1 MDIFTGF
8 QIAIGYNFKNEEL
21 LKQALTH
28 SSFSHEMKINIRPH
42 NERIEF
48 LGDAVLELIVSEFLY
63 KSYGNVSEGELS
75 KIRASLVC
83 EQTLASCAREIS
95 LGKYLQLGRGEITSG
110 GSERDSILSDA
121 FEAVIGALYLDG
133 EKEAASAFIMKF
145 LLNDIEKHRTFYDS
159 KSMLQELVQERY
171 NEPLSY
177 RLISES
183 GPDHDK
189 CYTSAAVL
197 GEKILAQ
204 GVGKTKK
211 SAEQKA
217 AYSAILMLKE
227 KEGN

>member
-1 MDIFTGF
+1 MDIFTEF

-42 NERIEF
+42 NERLEF

-95 LGKYLQLGRGEITSG
+95 LGKYLQLGKGEVTSG
-110 GSERDSILSDA
+110 GNERDSILSDA

-197 GEKILAQ
+197 GGNILAQ

>member
-189 CYTSAAVL
+189 SYTSAAVL
-197 GEKILAQ
+197 GGNILAQ